1 MSTLRAQPFLA
12 GALIVVAL
20 ASGCANES
28 GAAGPSASTG
38 TSTSNTA
45 PPTDASAVAQGATAT
60 DASAAGSA
68 TAAPEGQ
75 VKPEGQLKN
84 ERRRP
89 ASLDGVDL
97 STLARPEPATL
108 PVEGLP
114 STIPTVASKLV
125 VVGSDTAKFGEV
137 VEGDPGEH
145 VFDLVIEGDEP
156 VRIFEQNSTCGC
168 TLGSMEIVAEDG
180 TVKPYVVN
188 ETIPVGAKLRVNGM
202 LRTEGKQGENHHTI
216 TLRHNGSNRATL
228 LHFEANVVPIFEVEP
243 NPYLN
248 FGELFTGETKT
259 AEVHVSSGVIERF
272 KVEVDSSFG
281 LPPYL
286 TVVVEPVG
294 DVVDGRAEKWIIR
307 GTLGADAPPSLGG
320 QQGLTVL
327 IATDV
332 PLPGAAPLPD
342 GRARTRQITLHAA
355 ARVKPLVNA
364 LPSYLSFGAV
374 APGSPVERIFTIE
387 FANDQFTPDIERM
400 SAVRVK
406 ARDAKDQ
413 ELYDSLFEFSVVPIE
428 KSRNVEVHVSFD
440 SWPEERV
447 GPFGGTIEVDVGH
460 PTRPKIEVP
469 FSGVSRV
476 PPKAVGQ

>member
-20 ASGCANES
+20 AAGCAKDS
-28 GAAGPSASTG
+28 DATGQSAPNG
-38 TSTSNTA
+38 
-45 PPTDASAVAQGATAT
+45 G
-60 DASAAGSA
+60 ASAAGNTAATELESTGAAASGSASETA
-68 TAAPEGQ
+68 TAPAPELQ
-75 VKPEGQLKN
+75 VKN
-84 ERRRP
+84 DRRRP
-89 ASLDGVDL
+89 ALLDGVDL
-97 STLARPEPATL
+97 SPLARPEPVQL
-108 PVEGLP
+108 PVAGAP
-114 STIPTVASKLV
+114 STVPTVASKLV
-125 VVGSDTAKFGEV
+125 VEGSDTAKFGEV

-145 VFDLVIEGDEP
+145 VFDLVVEGDEP

-168 TLGSMEIVAEDG
+168 TVGSMELIAADG

-188 ETIPVGAKLRVNGM
+188 DVIPVGSKLRVNGT

-216 TLRHNGSNRATL
+216 TLRHNGANRATL
-228 LHFEANVVPIFEVEP
+228 LHFVATVVPIFEVEP

-248 FGELFTGETKT
+248 FGEMFTGETKS
-259 AEVHVSSGVIERF
+259 AEVHVSSGVLERF
-272 KVEVDSSFG
+272 HIEVDTSFA

-294 DVVDGRAEKWIIR
+294 ELEGGRAEKWIVR
-307 GTLGADAPPSLGG
+307 GTLGGDAPPSLGG

-327 IATDV
+327 LTTDA

-342 GRARTRQITLHAA
+342 GRPRTRQITLHAA

-374 APGSPVERIFTIE
+374 SPGSPAERIFTIE
-387 FANDQFTPDIERM
+387 FANDEFAPDLERM
-400 SAVRVK
+400 SAVRIK
-406 ARDAKDQ
+406 ARDPKDQ
-413 ELYDSLFEFSVVPIE
+413 ELYDGLFEFRVVPME

-440 SWPEERV
+440 SWPEERI
-447 GPFGGTIEVDVGH
+447 GPFGGTIQVDVGH
-460 PTRPKIEVP
+460 PTRPTIEVP

-476 PPKAVGQ
+476 SAQAAGR